1 MTNISET
8 INTLKFG
15 MNAGV
20 IKNQIKL
27 NERERFEKSS
37 MEKFTVEKNLF
48 DLTIKENN
56 ELKVFIIFPNFSFF

>member
-1 MTNISET
+1 
-8 INTLKFG
+8 

-37 MEKFTVEKNLF
+37 MEKFSVEKGLF
-48 DLTIKENN
+48 DQTLKENT
-56 ELKVFIIFPNFSFF
+56 ELKVNFLIIKYFFP